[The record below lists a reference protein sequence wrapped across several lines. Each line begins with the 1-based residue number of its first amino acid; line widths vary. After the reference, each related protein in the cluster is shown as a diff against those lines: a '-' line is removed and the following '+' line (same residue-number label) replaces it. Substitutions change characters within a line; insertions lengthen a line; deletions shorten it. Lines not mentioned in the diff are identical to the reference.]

1 MRNRTFVRAQRKHWA
16 LSQNELAMLLNRSPA
31 RLSRYESG
39 EDPPDLET
47 VLGLQ
52 VVFGAAPRKVFPS
65 FYSVTEEAVMRRAA
79 ELDQR
84 LVGKIGYTADRK
96 RRLLKAMAFRAGH
109 SSDDA

>member
-16 LSQNELAMLLNRSPA
+16 LSQTELASLLNRSPA

-52 VVFGAAPRKVFPS
+52 VVFGIAPRGLFPS
-65 FYSVTEEAVMRRAA
+65 LYATTEEAVMRRAA
-79 ELDQR
+79 VIDQG
-84 LVGKIGYTADRK
+84 LSGKIGYAADRK
-96 RRLLKAMAFRAGH
+96 RRLLQGMAFRAGQ
-109 SSDDA
+109 SPDDA

>member
-16 LSQNELAMLLNRSPA
+16 LSQNELARLLDRSPA

-52 VVFGAAPRKVFPS
+52 VVFGAAPRRLFPTL
-65 FYSVTEEAVMRRAA
+65 YSLTEEAVMGRAA
-79 ELDQR
+79 ELD
-84 LVGKIGYTADRK
+84 LGLAGKTGYAAERK
-96 RRLLKAMAFRAGH
+96 RRLLKGMAFRAGRP
-109 SSDDA
+109 SEDA

>member
-16 LSQNELAMLLNRSPA
+16 LPQNELARLLGRSPA

-47 VLGLQ
+47 ALALQ
-52 VVFGAAPRKVFPS
+52 VVFGVSPRRFFPS
-65 FYSVTEEAVMRRAA
+65 LYTTIEEAVMGRAA

-84 LVGKIGYTADRK
+84 LSGKIGYAADRQ
-96 RRLLKAMAFRAGH
+96 RRMLEAMAHRAGQPL
-109 SSDDA
+109 DRA

>member
-16 LSQNELAMLLNRSPA
+16 LSQTELARLLNRSPA

-47 VLGLQ
+47 ALALQ
-52 VVFGAAPRKVFPS
+52 VVFGVPPRRIFPS
-65 FYSVTEEAVMRRAA
+65 LYTTLEEAVMRRAA

-84 LVGKIGYTADRK
+84 LAGKIGYAVDRQ
-96 RRLLKAMAFRAGH
+96 RRLLEAMAHRAGQTH
-109 SSDDA
+109 DVV